1 MEEPQTSARK
11 LWSQPWG
18 SRALLSLVCFSILR
32 NHQWQMPKGPQGQ
45 RTTEGVG
52 RRCHPEPEG
61 LGAHLSFPELPLHDT
76 AIARQEI
83 VPGLAEGAARHN
95 FQERQSWGYWWVSDA
110 VSGLGRRTEES
121 TGLQPHWGGWC
132 EPRARGGSAK
142 VFMTPAAW
150 STPAKGRTADK
161 QQVFR
166 ARGTESTGV
175 TQM

>member
-18 SRALLSLVCFSILR
+18 SRALLSLVCFSVLR

-45 RTTEGVG
+45 RTREGVG

-83 VPGLAEGAARHN
+83 VPGLAEGAARHD
-95 FQERQSWGYWWVSDA
+95 FQERQSWGYSGSVMLCLGCGGELRRALDCNHTGEGGVSPGQEGA
-110 VSGLGRRTEES
+110 
-121 TGLQPHWGGWC
+121 QP
-132 EPRARGGSAK
+132 RFS
-142 VFMTPAAW
+142 
-150 STPAKGRTADK
+150 
-161 QQVFR
+161 
-166 ARGTESTGV
+166 
-175 TQM
+175 